1 MFIFEKTVT
10 NTSSNDQLDLN
21 DDFFVGP
28 KHNIFSTVAE
38 HLYPN

>member
-10 NTSSNDQLDLN
+10 NTSLNDQLDLN
-21 DDFFVGP
+21 DDIYLLGL
-28 KHNIFSTVAE
+28 NILDVAE

>member
-21 DDFFVGP
+21 DDIYLLGL
-28 KHNIFSTVAE
+28 NIYFQ
-38 HLYPN
+38 L